1 MDGAYGTV
9 WKIHCQANDPS
20 RHMKTETTNA
30 TIRAPKNTSAPR
42 TQLDRNDWIE
52 AAIEV
57 LAEQGIAGLRV
68 EVLAKNFGVTKGSFY
83 WHFKDRQDL
92 LSAVLQV
99 WKEGRL
105 RDIEKQSSA
114 VPGKEL
120 EQIHHVIDV
129 YSAVRNRKGISIEL
143 AVRDW
148 ARRDPVVSAA
158 VEEVDTYRLE
168 CTCKLFVSLGLSD
181 DEARA
186 RSLLVFAYVFGHSL
200 MAYDRNNPKVPEFKR
215 WIAER
220 ITGR

>member
-1 MDGAYGTV
+1 MTTE
-9 WKIHCQANDPS
+9 P
-20 RHMKTETTNA
+20 KT
-30 TIRAPKNTSAPR
+30 RSSAAR

-57 LAEQGIAGLRV
+57 LADQGVAGLRV

-92 LSAVLQV
+92 LNAVLQE

-105 RDIEKQSSA
+105 RDIEKQSTA

-148 ARRDPVVSAA
+148 ARHDPTISAV
-158 VEEVDTYRLE
+158 VEEVDSYRLE
-168 CTCKLFVSLGLSD
+168 CTRKLFVTLGLSD

-200 MAYDRNNPKVPEFKR
+200 MAYDRSNPKVPEFKR

>member
-1 MDGAYGTV
+1 MTTD
-9 WKIHCQANDPS
+9 
-20 RHMKTETTNA
+20 RKT
-30 TIRAPKNTSAPR
+30 RSSPPR

-57 LAEQGIAGLRV
+57 LADQGVAGLRV

-92 LSAVLQV
+92 LNAVLQE

-105 RDIEKQSSA
+105 RDIEKQSTA

-148 ARRDPVVSAA
+148 ARHDPAISAV
-158 VEEVDTYRLE
+158 VEEVDSYRLE
-168 CTCKLFVSLGLSD
+168 CTRKLFVSLGLSD

-200 MAYDRNNPKVPEFKR
+200 MAYDRSNPKVPEFKR

>member
-1 MDGAYGTV
+1 M
-9 WKIHCQANDPS
+9 NNERP
-20 RHMKTETTNA
+20 N
-30 TIRAPKNTSAPR
+30 R

-52 AAIEV
+52 AAIDV
-57 LAEQGIAGLRV
+57 LADHGVAGLRV

-92 LSAVLQV
+92 LDAVVQV
-99 WKEGRL
+99 WREGRL
-105 RDIEKQSSA
+105 RDIEKQTMA
-114 VPGKEL
+114 APGNEL
-120 EQIHHVIDV
+120 AQIQHVIDV
-129 YSAVRNRKGISIEL
+129 YGAVRNRKGISIEL

-148 ARRDPVVSAA
+148 GRHDPKVNAVV
-158 VEEVDTYRLE
+158 EDVDAHRLE
-168 CTCKLFVSLGLSD
+168 CTRKLFVQLGFPD

-200 MAYDRNNPKVPEFKR
+200 MAYDRSNPQIAEFKR

>member
-1 MDGAYGTV
+1 MTTD
-9 WKIHCQANDPS
+9 
-20 RHMKTETTNA
+20 RKT
-30 TIRAPKNTSAPR
+30 RSSAPR

-57 LAEQGIAGLRV
+57 LADQGVAGLRV

-92 LSAVLQV
+92 LNAVLQE

-105 RDIEKQSSA
+105 RDIEKQSTA

-148 ARRDPVVSAA
+148 ARHDPAISAV
-158 VEEVDTYRLE
+158 VEEVDSYRLE
-168 CTCKLFVSLGLSD
+168 CTRKLFVSLGLSD

-186 RSLLVFAYVFGHSL
+186 RSILVFAYVFGHSL
-200 MAYDRNNPKVPEFKR
+200 MAYDRSNPKVPEFKR